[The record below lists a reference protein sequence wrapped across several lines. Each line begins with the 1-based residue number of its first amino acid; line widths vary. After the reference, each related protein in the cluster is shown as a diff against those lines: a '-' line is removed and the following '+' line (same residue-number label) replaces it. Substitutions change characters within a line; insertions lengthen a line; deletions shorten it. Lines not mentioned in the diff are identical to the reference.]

1 MNTFSS
7 GDAMGLLVVAVVLLL
22 LGAMLIRAIGRSSA
36 DLEALRKRCQMW
48 TQIGIGLTLLQ
59 IVLRGDWRF
68 GSVLLLITLFTGSLW
83 YAARHYEKKRR
94 QQPPSE

>member
-1 MNTFSS
+1 MNSFSS

-22 LGAMLIRAIGRSSA
+22 LGFMLIRAIGRSSA
-36 DLEALRKRCQMW
+36 DLETLRKRCLMW
-48 TQIGIGLTLLQ
+48 TQIGFGLTLLQ

-83 YAARHYEKKRR
+83 YAARHYENRR
-94 QQPPSE
+94 PPSP